1 MHDHGNHHEPHTQHG
16 ASKSQKKRDMTA
28 LQELGEQLVKLSA
41 DRLTKMDL
49 PEALREAVRE
59 AQRMSGRNEAMRR
72 QMQYIGRLMREAD
85 AGPIRAELDKVNGVS
100 KAEVARLHRLE
111 RMRERFIEDE
121 KVATEIVAT
130 WPEADIQHLR
140 QLRRNAIKEHADNKP
155 PRAFREIFRILKALD
170 DALQAGPGEDEA
182 EVPHE

>member
-16 ASKSQKKRDMTA
+16 PSKSQKKRDMTA
-28 LQELGEQLVKLSA
+28 LQELGEQLIKLSA
-41 DRLTKMDL
+41 DRLAKIDL

-72 QMQYIGRLMREAD
+72 QMQYIGRLMRETD

-121 KVATEIVAT
+121 KVATEIMST

-140 QLRRNAIKEHADNKP
+140 QLRRNAIKEHTDNKP

-170 DALQAGPGEDEA
+170 DALQAGQGDDTTEVADE
-182 EVPHE
+182 